1 MSETLRIA
9 PTNATKQT
17 AQDALGTIFS
27 RGVATLVSPFFEDA
41 YRQGLPAC
49 LRDIDIFARSKT
61 VWTLS
66 SLWTQRTRPQ
76 VTLKTAQTT
85 DFNSAHTD
93 HFFLQEEKNEERTTK
108 TAQPTYPL
116 NRIIAR
122 GRNKNGRAT
131 SKTKQTK
138 PTVTHVPG
146 LICHPCPRPFKFL
159 RTPDGVTYYD
169 ALIAE
174 LDAFR
179 ATLRQWE
186 AEARAAVG
194 STI

>member
-85 DFNSAHTD
+85 VFNSAHTD

-131 SKTKQTK
+131 SKTKQTR

-146 LICHPCPRPFKFL
+146 LICHPCPRPFKPRANVIGTAICRMTFTLIL
-159 RTPDGVTYYD
+159 RTMLGDITPGMLCRTGWRW
-169 ALIAE
+169 A
-174 LDAFR
+174 
-179 ATLRQWE
+179 
-186 AEARAAVG
+186 
-194 STI
+194 

>member
-49 LRDIDIFARSKT
+49 LRDIDIFAWSKT

-85 DFNSAHTD
+85 VFNKRPHRSL
-93 HFFLQEEKNEERTTK
+93 FLARREERRT
-108 TAQPTYPL
+108 
-116 NRIIAR
+116 N
-122 GRNKNGRAT
+122 NKNST
-131 SKTKQTK
+131 TNLSTKSDHSQRKKQERKSDQQNK
-138 PTVTHVPG
+138 PNP
-146 LICHPCPRPFKFL
+146 LLPMS
-159 RTPDGVTYYD
+159 
-169 ALIAE
+169 
-174 LDAFR
+174 LD
-179 ATLRQWE
+179 
-186 AEARAAVG
+186 
-194 STI
+194 